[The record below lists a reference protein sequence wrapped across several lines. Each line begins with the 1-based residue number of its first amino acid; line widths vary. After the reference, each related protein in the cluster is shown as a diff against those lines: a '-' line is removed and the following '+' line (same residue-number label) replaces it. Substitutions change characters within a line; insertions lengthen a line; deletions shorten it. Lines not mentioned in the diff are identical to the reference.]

1 MHFKLRILLLLVV
14 CFGSLF
20 HTMAAQPVSTIASPD
35 GRYVFTFQKIDGQM
49 RYVINFQGREITHGD
64 LGLNID
70 NHLVEQAMGVPRD
83 SAAVWTADMNLTG
96 SDVVE
101 KDTTW
106 IPLYGEYTMLRDHY
120 HELTLHFIKG
130 KKLENVNMGFEK
142 RKSYLLDI
150 VVRAY
155 DEGVAIRY
163 HFPEATNGLFMH
175 VTDELTSFVFAP
187 GAKAWQEHW
196 AQAPFHETG
205 LTRAE
210 WTDESERPLLL
221 HLADGTW
228 VALGE
233 AALIDYPRGKFR
245 LKADN
250 TLQVSLYDDADLI
263 TPYST
268 PWRVVMAGDKAVDL
282 INNKQLLLNLNEPA
296 KGDFS
301 FVRPGKAF
309 RSDLQG
315 DRIKASIDFA
325 KSMNFQYVELDAGW
339 YGPEMQVASRATEM
353 IQRWQTT
360 LKDITDYA
368 RSRGIGIWLYV
379 NQRALATQLDTIL
392 PIYERLGIKGVKFGF
407 VQVGSQGWTT
417 WLHNAVRKCA
427 EHHLMVD
434 IHDEYRPTGV
444 SRTLPNL
451 ITQEGIGGN
460 EEMPDAGHNTVLPFT
475 RFLCGPADYT
485 PCYFSNRIKNTH
497 AHQLAMAVVYYSPVE
512 FLLWYD
518 KPQMYKGEAELQFWK
533 DVPTTWDDSRC
544 LDGEPGKYIVQARRS
559 SSDWYVG
566 VMNGL
571 EAREVVINTALFLTK
586 GKRYTLHLY
595 TDDPTLKTRTNVRT
609 EQLKVKGGQTLR
621 LKLQPSGGA
630 AMRFTLSR

>member
-35 GRYVFTFQKIDGQM
+35 GRYVFTFQKTDGQM

-96 SDVVE
+96 SDAVE

-130 KKLENVNMGFEK
+130 KKLESVNMGFEK

-187 GAKAWQEHW
+187 GTKAWQEHW
-196 AQAPFHETG
+196 AQGPFHETG

-245 LKADN
+245 LKTDN

-296 KGDFS
+296 KDDFS

-339 YGPEMQVASRATEM
+339 YGPEMQVASRPTEM

-460 EEMPDAGHNTVLPFT
+460 EEMPDARHNTVLPFT

-586 GKRYTLHLY
+586 DKRYTLHLY

-621 LKLQPSGGA
+621 LILQPSGGA